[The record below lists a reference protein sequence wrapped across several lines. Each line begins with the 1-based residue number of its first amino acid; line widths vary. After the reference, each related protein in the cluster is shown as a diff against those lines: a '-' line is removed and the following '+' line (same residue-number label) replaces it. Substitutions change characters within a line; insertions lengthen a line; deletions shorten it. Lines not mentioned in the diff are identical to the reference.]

1 MATKQST
8 LRRREEAKERQEGR
22 DTLSAAAQIG
32 VLDRRLGVGCGAK
45 KERARLQ
52 KQVEKNEE

>member
-1 MATKQST
+1 MAMKQST
-8 LRRREEAKERQEGR
+8 LRRREEAQERQEGR
-22 DTLSAAAQIG
+22 DSLSPAAQIA

-52 KQVEKNEE
+52 KQIEEQD